1 MARDQLTN
9 EQLKNLFKSN
19 FELAIYAMEM
29 ARYQVAAGQ
38 ETSVEDILD
47 EIKSNPRQYSI
58 HELSKM
64 IEEAKA
70 NPHADEESAP
80 ENKR

>member
-1 MARDQLTN
+1 MTRDQLTN

-19 FELAIYAMEM
+19 FELAKYAMEM

-38 ETSVEDILD
+38 ETTVEDILD
-47 EIKSNPRQYSI
+47 DIIHNPRQYSF

-64 IEEAKA
+64 IEEAKS
-70 NPHADEESAP
+70 NPHAEEESAP
-80 ENKR
+80 EHKR